1 MDLDLRWP
9 LGLIFTL
16 FGAILT
22 GFGLMSDPSLYR
34 RSLDINVNT
43 VWGVVVLIFGLA
55 MLGLA
60 FRAKKRGKP

>member
-22 GFGLMSDPSLYR
+22 GFGLCSDPALYR
-34 RSLDINVNT
+34 RSLDLNVNAI
-43 VWGVVVLIFGLA
+43 WGGVVLLFGVA
-55 MLGLA
+55 MLALA
-60 FRAKKRGKP
+60 YRGKKRRKP

>member
-22 GFGLMSDPSLYR
+22 GFGLLSDPGLYR
-34 RSLDINVNT
+34 RSLDINVNAI
-43 VWGVVVLIFGLA
+43 WGAVVLVFGLA

-60 FRAKKRGKP
+60 FRARKRGKP

>member
-9 LGLIFTL
+9 LGLIFSL

-22 GFGLMSDPSLYR
+22 GFGLVSDRGIFR
-34 RSLDINVNT
+34 RSLDLNVDAI
-43 VWGVVVLIFGLA
+43 WGAVVLIFGLL

-60 FRAKKRGKP
+60 WRGKKRRQG

>member
-60 FRAKKRGKP
+60 FRAKKRDKP